1 MARLFT
7 ILISFAMGAALWGIA
22 ASAQSIEEDRRALAE
37 AKVQAERAEARATAL
52 EAKADAADGEANRVR
67 DHMAALASRIQATEA
82 DITAG
87 EERIKL
93 IEQLRTEQRARLA
106 ARQQPVVRLLA
117 ALQLMSRRPMI
128 LSFVQPGS
136 TNDLV
141 HVRAVLE
148 VMIPEIRQ
156 RTEGLRIE
164 IAKAQQLKLSA
175 VRAIAV
181 LKESE
186 AKLAT
191 QRTVLATEAA
201 RYRAQS
207 NGFAVGAMQEQDRAI
222 AMGEKARDIVDL
234 IDQLGA
240 AASVQNQ
247 LASLS
252 GPLIRPEFPGS
263 SDAPPPEQVAE
274 REQFSSYRLP
284 VTGSLVKGLG
294 EVSTSGVRARGL
306 TIATRPGA
314 QVVAPAAGRVV
325 FAGAYRGY
333 GQIII
338 LDHGSGWT
346 TLITSLVALDARV
359 GDDLEE
365 GSPIGKAGND
375 RPTITVE
382 LRQGSRPVDITPLI
396 G

>member
-1 MARLFT
+1 MARLFN
-7 ILISFAMGAALWGIA
+7 ILISFTLGAVLWGVA
-22 ASAQSIEEDRRALAE
+22 ASAQSIEDDRRALAE
-37 AKVQAERAEARATAL
+37 AKIQAERAEARATAL

-67 DHMAALASRIQATEA
+67 DHMAALAGRIQATEA

-87 EERIKL
+87 EERVKL
-93 IEQLRTEQRARLA
+93 IEQMRTEQRARLA

-148 VMIPEIRQ
+148 VMIPEIRK
-156 RTEGLRIE
+156 RTEGLRVE
-164 IAKAQQLKLSA
+164 IGKAQQLKLSA

-191 QRTVLATEAA
+191 QRTALATEAA

-207 NGFAVGAMQEQDRAI
+207 KSFASGAIQEQDRAI

-240 AASVQNQ
+240 AATVQNQ

-252 GPLIRPEFPGS
+252 GPMIRPEFPGS
-263 SDAPPPEQVAE
+263 SDAPPAEQVAE

-284 VTGSLVKGLG
+284 VTGSLVQGLG
-294 EVSTSGVRARGL
+294 EVSSAGVRARGL

-346 TLITSLVALDARV
+346 TLITSLAALDARV
-359 GDDLEE
+359 GDELEE
-365 GSPIGKAGND
+365 GSPIGKAGTD
-375 RPTITVE
+375 RPTVTIE
-382 LRQGSRPVDITPLI
+382 LRQGAKPVDITPLI